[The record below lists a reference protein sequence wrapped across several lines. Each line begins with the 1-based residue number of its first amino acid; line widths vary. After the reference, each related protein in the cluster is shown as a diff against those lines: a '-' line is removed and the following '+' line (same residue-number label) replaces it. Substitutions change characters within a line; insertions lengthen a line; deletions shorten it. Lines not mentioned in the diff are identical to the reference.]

1 VILSKISFRQDQS
14 AMAIVRLT
22 SKDNPLIKTI
32 RHVASQARNAP
43 PGLILVE
50 GLRSLEEAAAAG
62 CAMEAVVM
70 SDSFG
75 TVFREKQLLEDWT
88 SAGASLYRAADSLLS
103 SLSDVR
109 TPQGAIALVHVPELR
124 LRDVPLSRDPL
135 LLCACAVQDPGN
147 LGTLIRAAAAAGA
160 AMVCTIPGTVS
171 ARNPK
176 AVRASAG
183 TCFRVPVI
191 EHLAAREF
199 LSFCREHEIGMWRTD
214 PHAGIPYFEANLR
227 SPTAILLGN
236 EAQGISQPGWETLPS
251 IHIPMAPGVESLN
264 VGAAGA
270 ILLFEAY
277 RQRSTGSKPGQSTPK
292 A

>member
-1 VILSKISFRQDQS
+1 MILSKGF
-14 AMAIVRLT
+14 AIVRLT

-32 RHVASQARNAP
+32 RLVASQARKAP

-50 GLRSLEEAAAAG
+50 GLRSLEEAARAG
-62 CAMEAVVM
+62 CAIEAVLM
-70 SDSFG
+70 SESFG
-75 TVFREKQLLEDWT
+75 TDFRERQLLDAWT
-88 SAGASLYRAADSLLS
+88 SAGVRLYRAADSLLS
-103 SLSDVR
+103 GLSDVR

-124 LRDVPLSRDPL
+124 LRDVPLPPDPL
-135 LLCACAVQDPGN
+135 ILCACAVQDPGN
-147 LGTLIRAAAAAGA
+147 LGTAIRAAAAFGA

-183 TCFRVPVI
+183 TCFRVPVV
-191 EHLAAREF
+191 ERVPEREF
-199 LSFCREHEIGMWRTD
+199 LSFCGEHEIRLWRAD
-214 PHAGIPYFEANLR
+214 PRAGLPCFEADLR

-236 EAQGISQPGWETLPS
+236 EAQGFSQPEWETLPS

-264 VGAAGA
+264 VGTAGA

-277 RQRSTGSKPGQSTPK
+277 RQRSTRSNRG
-292 A
+292 